1 MWRVELDDKA
11 LKDLRSLGRV
21 AQSSILKYL
30 EEKIAT
36 NQDPRRFGKALSGD
50 MKKLWRYRVGD
61 YRIVC
66 SIEKNICR
74 VLVLSLGHR
83 KSIYQ

>member
-30 EEKIAT
+30 QEKIAT

-83 KSIYQ
+83 KSVYL